1 MHALDMR
8 AAVPLFEE
16 AENAGLWRD
25 IDQAAARQA
34 LAEPLL
40 AARLHQLVLGQ
51 PTPAAKLAAILARQL
66 ACDDL
71 PYAGLQALALHT
83 FLADPDIVRR
93 ADADL
98 LAVRTRDP
106 ACPDCL
112 HVLLN
117 GKGFHALQT
126 YRLAHALYLRGRAAL
141 AHALASRSSL
151 VFAVDI
157 HPGARIGCGVMLD
170 HASGIVI
177 GETTVID
184 DDVSL
189 LQNVTLGGTG
199 KEQGDRHPK
208 IGRGV
213 MIGAGATVLG
223 NIQIGAMSKIAAGSV
238 VLRSVPAHCTV
249 AGIPAV
255 IVRIHGA
262 GKIPSL
268 EMNQLI

>member
-1 MHALDMR
+1 VGALERRAAQPVALD
-8 AAVPLFEE
+8 
-16 AENAGLWRD
+16 LWD
-25 IDQAAARQA
+25 EIDQVAARQA
-34 LAEPLL
+34 QAEPML
-40 AARLHQLVLGQ
+40 ARRLELLVLSQ

-71 PYAGLQALALHT
+71 PFDQLQALALHS
-83 FLADPDIVRR
+83 FAADPLIVRQV
-93 ADADL
+93 DADL

-106 ACPDCL
+106 ACPDAL

-126 YRLAHALYLRGRAAL
+126 YRVAHALYLRGRVAL
-141 AHALASRSSL
+141 AHALANRSAV

-157 HPGARIGCGVMLD
+157 HPAARIGCGVMLD

-184 DDVSL
+184 DDVSI

-208 IGRGV
+208 IGMGV

-255 IVRIHGA
+255 IVRIHEA
-262 GKIPSL
+262 NKFPSF
-268 EMNQLI
+268 EMNQMI